1 VLDGM
6 GIVTINGLND
16 DFVATISK
24 FTSFNVPCPSCNVS
38 IALVSRDQEKM
49 INKSNANVASM
60 Y

>member
-16 DFVATISK
+16 DFVAIISR
-24 FTSFNVPCPSCNVS
+24 FTFFNVPCPSCSVS
-38 IALVSRDQEKM
+38 ISLVSIDQEKM
-49 INKSNANVASM
+49 INKSNASVASM